1 MNLLELKDL
10 GRLKPNAAPDEWLV
24 RNITLRISTGDRFAI
39 TGPSSAGKTV
49 LLRLMALLDEPDAGQ
64 VYWQDSPIDDRR
76 VPNFRRECIFLH
88 QRPYFVEGTV
98 RDNLELPFR
107 FETNHD
113 KDYSDEW
120 CVDKLRRI
128 GRTPD
133 LLDRNVQTLSGGE
146 SQLIVLLRALQLEP
160 TVLLL
165 DEPTASA
172 DDQLTNVIEQLLLSW
187 WSPQKAFVIVSHR
200 AVQVSRLVD
209 HQLVLE
215 QGRIR

>member
-24 RNITLRISTGDRFAI
+24 HNITLRISTGDRFAI
-39 TGPSSAGKTV
+39 TGPSGAGKTV

-146 SQLIVLLRALQLEP
+146 SQLIVLLRALQ
-160 TVLLL
+160 T
-165 DEPTASA
+165 
-172 DDQLTNVIEQLLLSW
+172 
-187 WSPQKAFVIVSHR
+187 R
-200 AVQVSRLVD
+200 AHSVVARRTYGIG
-209 HQLVLE
+209 
-215 QGRIR
+215 GRSTHKRH